1 MTFADKFRERYRTA
15 LHAARAN
22 DQDATLTGLA
32 ELYRLFAEQ
41 YSLQNGDSIVTKA
54 QLSYWQDV
62 FGGYIDLIRK
72 NGLQD
77 RRVRKFFG
85 LIEDDSA
92 PSFSDIL
99 RGDAL
104 PAAEAGSGSA
114 LGAGDGLGG
123 FSDVQSPT
131 EPSFGAKRAV
141 GDDAGD
147 PSGGDTEEIIP
158 VVPPATEGLV
168 PDLPPETGI
177 QSPVAPVG
185 SVGGT
190 GGGEGKPI
198 FDPDTLDGFIGQQH
212 IVKVLKKE
220 IAIANAE
227 GRRYLDNILLF
238 GNPGLGKSTLMRLV
252 AKALGVR
259 FEWMDCSQYRNSKQ
273 SLKALQNF
281 LLKVAR
287 ENEPVV
293 IAFDE
298 IHMLTEDLQSSL
310 LTLLNSRVYVSPPD
324 INGVVKRI
332 PIEQFTFIGA
342 TTDDDKVIG
351 TLKDRC
357 LRLTFQM
364 KDYTQEEL
372 KRIYRNKVASK
383 GLTITDDAIETCI
396 PRSRGSIRYVNAF
409 VEGLDKA
416 LYDDEGHRVST
427 NIDLDVAKRYFAE
440 KGIDEI
446 GLSEKD
452 LEILR
457 EIPAEENGAISA
469 ESLAARVGLDPKKYL
484 SEYEPYLDKIKFLT
498 KSNRGRSLTE
508 AAINYLKSKEE

>member
-1 MTFADKFRERYRTA
+1 M
-15 LHAARAN
+15 
-22 DQDATLTGLA
+22 
-32 ELYRLFAEQ
+32 
-41 YSLQNGDSIVTKA
+41 
-54 QLSYWQDV
+54 
-62 FGGYIDLIRK
+62 
-72 NGLQD
+72 
-77 RRVRKFFG
+77 
-85 LIEDDSA
+85 
-92 PSFSDIL
+92 
-99 RGDAL
+99 
-104 PAAEAGSGSA
+104 
-114 LGAGDGLGG
+114 
-123 FSDVQSPT
+123 
-131 EPSFGAKRAV
+131 
-141 GDDAGD
+141 
-147 PSGGDTEEIIP
+147 
-158 VVPPATEGLV
+158 
-168 PDLPPETGI
+168 
-177 QSPVAPVG
+177 
-185 SVGGT
+185 
-190 GGGEGKPI
+190 
-198 FDPDTLDGFIGQQH
+198 
-212 IVKVLKKE
+212 
-220 IAIANAE
+220 
-227 GRRYLDNILLF
+227 
-238 GNPGLGKSTLMRLV
+238 
-252 AKALGVR
+252 
-259 FEWMDCSQYRNSKQ
+259 
-273 SLKALQNF
+273 
-281 LLKVAR
+281 
-287 ENEPVV
+287 

-484 SEYEPYLDKIKFLT
+484 SEYEPYLDKIKFLI